1 MFDST
6 IFVVKT
12 MILKK
17 ETSRRFGYARGKEK
31 SRRNTLEAE
40 PTSNRRA
47 CGTIPLS
54 RKNTLPRESVFSFG
68 LRHDTVFLI
77 YRAVSDS
84 REINRFAYSPN
95 PRSDG

>member
-31 SRRNTLEAE
+31 PRRNTLEAE
-40 PTSNRRA
+40 PTSNRRV
-47 CGTIPLS
+47 CGTILQKKRGS
-54 RKNTLPRESVFSFG
+54 ATKLYSLQTRALVGVGRIELPRILV
-68 LRHDTVFLI
+68 
-77 YRAVSDS
+77 
-84 REINRFAYSPN
+84 PN
-95 PRSDG
+95 QAPSH